1 MPSKTLKR
9 GSRRQVWNGSAEMTA
24 GGLKKEDLDRNKRGR
39 IVSKKKTFRMS
50 AVYNDSDEEVPKQEL
65 KKEESKKEEPKK
77 KGGFWE
83 SLFE

>member
-39 IVSKKKTFRMS
+39 IVSKKKTSRMS
-50 AVYNDSDEEVPKQEL
+50 AVYNDSDDEP
-65 KKEESKKEEPKK
+65 KKEEPKVDPKVEPKK

>member
-9 GSRRQVWNGSAEMTA
+9 GTRRQVWNGSAEMTA

-39 IVSKKKTFRMS
+39 IVSKKKTSRMS
-50 AVYNDSDEEVPKQEL
+50 AVYNESDEEP
-65 KKEESKKEEPKK
+65 KEEPKVDPKSEPKK

-83 SLFE
+83 TLFE